1 MIPLSTQNQLELL
14 RAPTTTSIRMIVDLM
29 DSIIQL
35 LKMML
40 NIEMGALQS
49 WSATRRTQM

>member
-1 MIPLSTQNQLELL
+1 MIPLSMQNQLELR

-40 NIEMGALQS
+40 NTEMGALQS